1 MANITRKPSGL
12 SIKRSGNVFI
22 LSWKIG
28 DKDYGDGQTLQY
40 RLLSGKW
47 GKWTA
52 VTVGSGTTKKSLSI
66 DTSRYCPNTK
76 KVLSKIQIRIRGK
89 RRTAEGKSYAVSEW
103 AVKDYDILVPN
114 IPSMSSDLDG
124 TDNNKCK
131 FTWNTVVANDSAKWF
146 TNIEVQTCLL
156 ESSNIADG
164 AKVPNSAWTAHGTSS
179 ANNSTTI
186 TEDNSVI
193 NLGTSYTRWVRV
205 RSRGPQGN
213 SAWRYARHVYA
224 IPYQA
229 KGATASASIRDAGGY
244 LCRADW
250 NTPRDASHPVDAIN
264 VQYTFVTPET
274 GMTCPDGASWT
285 DAQTLAYKD
294 GSDAAAF
301 SIDNVVGTDQ
311 CLFVRINTVHDRN
324 TTYGQATLAAV
335 GVLATPTGLS
345 VSIDQSTHRA
355 TITATNA
362 SQVNDSFLVVRY
374 RTADDPD
381 GFNIGIIPH
390 GQTSVTVQCPAFS
403 AASDVHFSVFAAVG
417 TCTATTRADGTTSYA
432 VESVMESVAL
442 EYGGSIPA
450 APSNVILSQTAT
462 AGTIRVVWNWAWSE
476 ATNAE
481 LSWADHEDAWEST
494 NEPDTY
500 TVNNTHASAW
510 NISGLET
517 GKVWYVR
524 VRLASGDGDSQT
536 FGAYSD
542 IVSIDLSSAPSIP
555 ILALSNAVITEG
567 GSVVASWAFTSTDGT
582 GQASAEVAEV
592 VGSTYSVLA
601 EVGGAQNVTLDGMA
615 WQSGESHLLA
625 VRVTSESGKQSAWSD
640 AVAVTVAEPLDIEI
654 TSTSLVEQTETVD
667 GESRTILA
675 LTEMPLSV
683 TVTGAGTG
691 GTTRVIIERAEDYH
705 IDRPD
710 ESTFN
715 GFEGETIA
723 IYSQTGE
730 SAITISN
737 DDLIGHL
744 DDGASYRLIATVQD
758 GLGQSAETA
767 LEFEVH
773 WTHQALA
780 PDASAVIDSTNMIA
794 ELTPTA
800 PTGAAQTD
808 VCDIYRLS
816 ADRPALI
823 YPNAEFGTTYV
834 DPYPTLGEMGGYRF
848 VLRTAN
854 GDYITAENTLAWTD
868 ISASL
873 DAPENI
879 IDFGMGRALLE
890 FNTDLSHAWAKD
902 FKETKYLGGSIQGD
916 WNPAVSRTGTLNAV
930 VTADDTD
937 TVEIMRRLAAYAGIC
952 HVRTKDGSSYAAD
965 VQVSESYAQD
975 SAHKIISY
983 NLSVTRVDSD
993 GYDGMTL
1000 AEWEA
1005 ANGLE

>member
-1 MANITRKPSGL
+1 MAEQTKKPTGL
-12 SIKRSGNVFI
+12 SFKRNGNKLTVT
-22 LSWKIG
+22 WKIG
-28 DKDYGDGQTLQY
+28 DKDYGSGQAFQY
-40 RLLSGKW
+40 RINN

-52 VTVGSGTTKKSLSI
+52 VAVGTGTTGKTIAIDLSN
-66 DTSRYCPNTK
+66 YYPNTWRHLD
-76 KVLSKIQIRIRGK
+76 VIHVRIRGK
-89 RRTAEGKSYAVSEW
+89 RRPHDGKTPTVSEW
-103 AVKDYDILVPN
+103 ATKDYLPQLPN
-114 IPSMSSDLDG
+114 KPKLTAEFSSSE
-124 TDNNKCK
+124 NNACT
-131 FTWNTVVANDSAKWF
+131 FTYSVD
-146 TNIEVQTCLL
+146 
-156 ESSNIADG
+156 
-164 AKVPNSAWTAHGTSS
+164 SS
-179 ANNSTTI
+179 ASAARWYTNVQRQTVLVEASNVTAGANIKGWRDYTGPAHI
-186 TEDNSVI
+186 TEDSSTI
-193 NLGTSYTRWVRV
+193 NRGISYTRWFRV
-205 RSRGPQGN
+205 RARGPKGFT
-213 SAWRYARHVYA
+213 AWTYAKHIYA
-224 IPYQA
+224 VPFQT
-229 KGATASASIRDAGGY
+229 KDVEASANQTDAGGY
-244 LCRADW
+244 LCTATW
-250 NTPRDASHPVDAIN
+250 KTPRDASHPVDAIN

-335 GVLATPTGLS
+335 GALATPTGLS

-355 TITATNA
+355 TVTATNA
-362 SQVNDSFLVVRY
+362 SQVLDSFLVVRY
-374 RTADDPD
+374 RTAEDPD

-417 TCTATTRADGTTSYA
+417 TYTATTRADGTTSYA
-432 VESVMESVAL
+432 VETVMESSAL

-462 AGTIRVVWNWAWSE
+462 AGTIRVVFDWAWTE
-476 ATNAE
+476 ATSAE

-494 NEPDTY
+494 DEPDTY
-500 TVNNTHASAW
+500 MIANTHASAW

-524 VRLASGDGDSQT
+524 VRLASGSGDSET
-536 FGAYSD
+536 FGAYSET
-542 IVSIDLSSAPSIP
+542 VSIDLSSAPSIP
-555 ILALSNAVITEG
+555 ILTLSSAVITEG
-567 GSVVASWAFTSTDGT
+567 GSFVASWAFTSTDGT

-601 EVGGAQNVTLDGMA
+601 EVGGAQNVSIDGA
-615 WQSGESHLLA
+615 GWQSGESHLLA

-640 AVAVTVAEPLDIEI
+640 AVAVTVAEPLEI
-654 TSTSLVEQTETVD
+654 TIASTSLVEQTETVD
-667 GESRTILA
+667 GESRTVLA
-675 LTEMPLSV
+675 LTEMPLEV
-683 TVTGAGTG
+683 TVTGAGEG
-691 GTTRVIIERAEDYH
+691 GTTRIVIERAEDYH

-715 GFEGETIA
+715 GFSGETIA
-723 IYSQTGE
+723 IYTQTGE
-730 SAITISN
+730 APMTISN

-744 DDGASYRLIATVQD
+744 DDGASYRLIATIQD
-758 GLGQSAETA
+758 GLGQSAEVA
-767 LEFEVH
+767 QDFEVH

-780 PDASAVIDSTNMIA
+780 PTASVSMDNTNMVA
-794 ELTPTA
+794 QLTPTA
-800 PTGAAQTD
+800 PTGAANTD

-823 YPNAEFGTTYV
+823 YPNAEFGMTYV

-854 GDYITAENTLAWTD
+854 GDYVTAEDTLAWTD
-868 ISASL
+868 VSASL
-873 DAPENI
+873 DTPENI
-879 IDFGMGRALLE
+879 IDFGTGRALLE
-890 FNTDLSHAWAKD
+890 FNTDLSHSWSKD

-916 WNPAVSRTGTLNAV
+916 WNPAVSRTGTINTV
-930 VTADDTD
+930 VTADNTE
-937 TVEIMRRLAAYAGIC
+937 TIEIMRRLATYAGIC

-975 SAHKIISY
+975 NAHRIVSF
-983 NLSVTRVDSD
+983 NLSITRIDPD

>member
-1 MANITRKPSGL
+1 MAIVTRKPSGL
-12 SIKRSGNVFI
+12 SVKRSGSTLV

-28 DKDYGDGQTLQY
+28 DKDYRDGQTLQY
-40 RLLSGKW
+40 RLLSNKW
-47 GKWTA
+47 SKWTA
-52 VTVGSGTTKKSLSI
+52 LTVGTGTTKRSLTLDMSAYYP
-66 DTSRYCPNTK
+66 TTK
-76 KVLSKIQIRIRGK
+76 KILAKVQFRVRGK
-89 RRTAEGKSYAVSEW
+89 RQTADGKSYSASEW
-103 AVKDYDILVPN
+103 AVKDYDIQIPN
-114 IPSMSSDLDG
+114 APTLTQELNS
-124 TDNNKCK
+124 TDNNKCT
-131 FTWNTVVANDSAKWF
+131 FTWKTTTANDVTKWF
-146 TNIEVQTCLL
+146 INTEVQTVLA
-156 ESSNIADG
+156 ESSNVTDG
-164 AKVPNSAWTAHGTSS
+164 AQIKGWQTHLVSG
-179 ANNSTTI
+179 ANGSTTI
-186 TEDNSVI
+186 TEDTSVI
-193 NLGTSYTRWVRV
+193 NLGTSYTRWVRI

-213 SAWRYARHVYA
+213 TDWKYIRHVYA
-224 IPYQA
+224 IPYQT
-229 KGATASASIRDAGGY
+229 KNVTANASIREAGGY

-264 VQYTFVTPET
+264 VQYTFANPET

-335 GVLATPTGLS
+335 GALTTPTGLS

-355 TITATNA
+355 TVTATNA
-362 SQVNDSFLVVRY
+362 SQVADSFLVVRY
-374 RTADDPD
+374 RTAEDPD

-390 GQTSVTVQCPAFS
+390 GQSSVTVQCPAFT
-403 AASDVHFSVFAAVG
+403 ATSDVHFSVFAAVG
-417 TCTATTRADGTTSYA
+417 TYTATTRADGTTSYA
-432 VESVMESVAL
+432 VDVLMESAAL

-450 APSNVILSQTAT
+450 APNNVTLSQTAT
-462 AGTIRVVWNWAWSE
+462 AGTIRVVFDWAWNL
-476 ATNAE
+476 ATSAE
-481 LSWADHEDAWEST
+481 LSWSDHDDAWEST
-494 NEPDTY
+494 DEPDTY
-500 TVNNTHASAW
+500 TINNTHASAW

-536 FGAYSD
+536 FGAYST
-542 IVSIDLSSAPSIP
+542 IASIDLSSAPSIP
-555 ILALSNAVITEG
+555 ILTLSSAVITEG

-592 VGSTYSVLA
+592 VGATYTVLT
-601 EVGGAQNVTLDGMA
+601 EVGGAQNVTIDGTG

-654 TSTSLVEQTETVD
+654 TSTSLVEQTETTD
-667 GESRTILA
+667 GESRTIMA

-683 TVTGAGTG
+683 TVTGAGEG

-710 ESTFN
+710 ETTVN

-730 SAITISN
+730 SAITIAN

-744 DDGASYRLIATVQD
+744 DDGASYRLIATIQD
-758 GLGQSAETA
+758 GLGQSAEVA
-767 LEFEVH
+767 HEFEVH
-773 WTHQALA
+773 WTHQALT
-780 PDASAVIDSTNMIA
+780 PSASVSMDHANMIA
-794 ELTPTA
+794 VLTPTA

-816 ADRPALI
+816 ADRPELI
-823 YPNAEFGTTYV
+823 YPSAAFGTAYV
-834 DPYPTLGEMGGYRF
+834 DPFPTLGDMGGYRF
-848 VLRTAN
+848 VTRTAN
-854 GDYITAENTLAWTD
+854 GDYITAEDTLAWVD
-868 ISASL
+868 ILGGLSAG
-873 DAPENI
+873 ANI
-879 IDFGMGRALLE
+879 IDFGTGRVLLE
-890 FNTDLSHAWAKD
+890 YNTDLSHSWAKD

-916 WNPAVSRTGTLNAV
+916 WNPAVSRTGTLSAV
-930 VTADDTD
+930 VTADDAETIE
-937 TVEIMRRLAAYAGIC
+937 VMRRLATYAGIC

-965 VQVSESYAQD
+965 VQVGESYAQD
-975 SAHKIISY
+975 NAHRIVSF
-983 NLSVTRVDSD
+983 NLSITRIDSD